1 MPRVV
6 LTGGETWMNEV
17 ANPPMNKPRVVLTGG
32 ETWIDKIANPPM
44 NKPSS

>member
-1 MPRVV
+1 
-6 LTGGETWMNEV
+6 MNEV